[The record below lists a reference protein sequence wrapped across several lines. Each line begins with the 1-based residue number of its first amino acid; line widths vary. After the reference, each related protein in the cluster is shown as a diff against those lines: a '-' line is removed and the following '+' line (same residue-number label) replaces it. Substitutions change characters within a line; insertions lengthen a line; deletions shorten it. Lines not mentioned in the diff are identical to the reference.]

1 MKKLLIFFMITMGL
15 MAFSLN
21 VEEAYKV
28 FSSLVEDYN
37 SPDSRDQF
45 VITVKKRLKDL
56 SYYRFYRHL
65 LIGSV
70 ERREFAL
77 NVGDF
82 LVILYEEQKDI
93 DREHKLA
100 VSLFLCYVLSD
111 MMNKNLSESSI
122 KKNPAFNKFFE
133 EYKSYLRKYS
143 RNFFKWILGYY
154 LGVYDEPPPK
164 IINIQRMDLGY
175 KQTKKEIPPDVLKEM
190 NSFFSE
196 KIEKEISSILNSVK
210 ENPPKDLPSLNRFLN
225 TKALYLWRFL
235 NEEISNL
242 QNRVAKEA
250 VDLIPKKRNIFWFR
264 YLIYGIAVCFAIF
277 LRKIRVPVFLAILLV
292 ETWFLYFLYNSTA
305 YTDTMVYTM
314 LIFFGFSFALLISV
328 KRSFTRKRRMDVY
341 LSILGVAFIVLV
353 FFPRY
358 IDVEELSMSKN
369 QDFLN
374 SPYYGFL
381 KKDVYLNENSPFKK
395 ISTSLTSALLA
406 SREETKFLVE
416 DLANFLNK
424 LKEVEAVENVE
435 VFQDRLF
442 ITTPSFS
449 DFYSHRSFDERRKI
463 FKEQGEKINEYL
475 LNEATREKK
484 AERKLKELKK
494 FLKKITT
501 YSAAQFVKDLED
513 YVENSF
519 TRVSVMRPVYEDIK
533 DIFKK
538 DVSSEIPD
546 LWSYQTKKGLALM
559 LIFMLLFLFSVTK
572 KWIMVLPSTVLA
584 SVLAVLSMIG
594 HEKVSIFVQMGIK
607 DIEITTNAIYNFG
620 VEILVILLTLLT
632 IYGILKKE
640 V

>member
-1 MKKLLIFFMITMGL
+1 MKKLLILLMITIGF

-28 FSSLVEDYN
+28 FLSLVEDYN
-37 SPDSRDQF
+37 SSRSKDQF
-45 VITVKKRLKDL
+45 VITVKKQLKNL

-82 LVILYEEQKDI
+82 LVILYEESKDI

-100 VSLFLCYVLSD
+100 VSLFLCYVLAD
-111 MMNKNLSESSI
+111 MMNKNLSESAI

-143 RNFFKWILGYY
+143 RNFFKWVLGYY
-154 LGVYDEPPPK
+154 LGVYDEPPPETVDV
-164 IINIQRMDLGY
+164 QRLDLGF
-175 KQTKKEIPPDVLKEM
+175 KQTRKEIPSDVLKELKF
-190 NSFFSE
+190 FFSE
-196 KIEKEISSILNSVK
+196 RIKKEISSILNGVR
-210 ENPPKDLPSLNRFLN
+210 ENPPKNLPSLNRFLN

-250 VDLIPKKRNIFWFR
+250 VDLIPRRRNLFWFR
-264 YLIYGIAVCFAIF
+264 YLIYGIIACIAVF
-277 LRKIRVPVFLAILLV
+277 LRKLRIPVFLTILLI
-292 ETWFLYFLYNSTA
+292 ETWFLYFIYSSTS
-305 YTDTMVYTM
+305 YIDTMVYTM
-314 LIFFGFSFALLISV
+314 LIFFGFSFALLISM
-328 KRSFTRKRRMDVY
+328 KRSFTRKDRLDIY
-341 LSILGVAFIVLV
+341 LSILGVLFIVLV
-353 FFPRY
+353 FLPRY
-358 IDVEELSMSKN
+358 IDVKELSMSEN
-369 QDFLN
+369 QDFLE

-416 DLANFLNK
+416 DLANFLNN
-424 LKEVEAVENVE
+424 LKEVEAIENLE
-435 VFQDRLF
+435 IFQGKLF
-442 ITTPSFS
+442 ITTPSFTG
-449 DFYSHRSFDERRKI
+449 FYSHRSFEEREKI
-463 FKEQGEKINEYL
+463 FKEQKEKFSEYL

-484 AERKLKELKK
+484 ALKK
-494 FLKKITT
+494 MRELRRFLTKITS
-501 YSAAQFVKDLED
+501 YSAKQFVKDLED
-513 YVENSF
+513 YIENSF
-519 TRVSVMRPVYEDIK
+519 TKVSVMVPVYEDIK
-533 DIFKK
+533 DIFKNG
-538 DVSSEIPD
+538 VSSEIPD
-546 LWSYQTKKGLALM
+546 LWCYQTRKGLALM

-572 KWIMVLPSTVLA
+572 KWIMVLPSAVLA
-584 SVLAVLSMIG
+584 TVFSILSMVD
-594 HEKVSIFVQMGIK
+594 HKKVSIFVQMGIK
-607 DIEITTNAIYNFG
+607 NIEITTDAIYNFG
-620 VEILVILLTLLT
+620 VEISVILLTILA